1 MIKEEIACSTP
12 GPKQNSLRYQT
23 DAQGNPALFAL
34 TSFDISRR
42 KNLLGVFFL
51 TDTLRIIA
59 ATEQPIYDIVVVS

>member
-1 MIKEEIACSTP
+1 MLDCRSEK
-12 GPKQNSLRYQT
+12 NSLHYQT

-42 KNLLGVFFL
+42 KNLLGVFFFL